1 MEDTRMEGAIYKLEG
16 LQSMCVGLSI
26 SEMYEKSDQDIF
38 GLIADVLK
46 EAVEVVKY
54 NYEDLM
60 ANIQTAK
67 LEANERGEIELLEK
81 VKQLL
86 DDKLTNNPDVSS

>member
-67 LEANERGEIELLEK
+67 LEANERGEIELPEK